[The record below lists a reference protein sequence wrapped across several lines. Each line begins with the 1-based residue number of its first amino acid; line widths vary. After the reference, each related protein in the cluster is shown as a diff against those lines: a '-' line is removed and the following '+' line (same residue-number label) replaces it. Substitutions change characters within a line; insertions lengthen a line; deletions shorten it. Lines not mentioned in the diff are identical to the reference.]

1 MRRRTII
8 TFAALATPLFLYSGY
23 WLLLA
28 RPIPLILVLLGVSAL
43 ITLPLWLVALW
54 ETAKGN
60 HWLWFAGLLLLAL
73 LAPIVVLLYG
83 IAGPNPQRLPA
94 RIMSD

>member
-8 TFAALATPLFLYSGY
+8 TFAAVAT
-23 WLLLA
+23 LLLLYNGPA
-28 RPIPLILVLLGVSAL
+28 LLYPGPHSPLVYIILAIAGL
-43 ITLPLWLVALW
+43 ITLPLWLVALA

-60 HWLWFAGLLLLAL
+60 HWLWFAGLLLLAP

-83 IAGPNPQRLPA
+83 ITGPNPQRLPA
-94 RIMSD
+94 WVS